1 MARSRMAQARKS
13 RESLRMATVR
23 LVEQAGAIDDMA
35 PMAQALARAAQATRE
50 ALRPQS
56 VRLAV

>member
-1 MARSRMAQARKS
+1 MARSRLAQARKS
-13 RESLRMATVR
+13 RETARMANVR
-23 LVEQAGAIDDMA
+23 AVEQAGAIDA
-35 PMAQALARAAQATRE
+35 ESPMAQALARAAQATRE